1 MMEFQTF
8 GKWPLP
14 GVVLAGLCLL
24 CSCGPNQAEVTE
36 KKAITFERIIDLTHE
51 FSRETVYW
59 VTAREFE
66 MDTVFMGM
74 TDQGYFYSAFNFTTA
89 EHGGTH
95 MDAPIHFA
103 ENGQSVEQIPL
114 KHLMGQAIRIDVSQ
128 KAKNNPD
135 YLISVEDLQ
144 EWESRQGSRIPDAAI
159 VLFYTGHSAYYP
171 DKVRY
176 LGTDKRGEEAL
187 KELHFP
193 GLSPSAASWLVEN
206 RYIHAVGIDTPS
218 IDFGQ
223 SERFES
229 HVILLGKNIPA
240 FENLTQLDQLPD
252 TGFSVVALP
261 MKIKGGSGAPLRIV
275 AILP

>member
-1 MMEFQTF
+1 M
-8 GKWPLP
+8 
-14 GVVLAGLCLL
+14 VLAGICLL
-24 CSCGPNQAEVTE
+24 SSCRQEQPDATAHVSM
-36 KKAITFERIIDLTHE
+36 KFDRVIDLTHE
-51 FSRETVYW
+51 FSKETVYW

-66 MDTVFMGM
+66 MDTVFMGR
-74 TDQGYFYSAFNFTTA
+74 TDQGYYYSAFNFATA

-95 MDAPIHFA
+95 LDAPIHFA
-103 ENGQSVEQIPL
+103 EGGQSVEQIPL
-114 KHLMGQAIRIDVSQ
+114 KHLIGPAIKIDVSK

-144 EWESRQGSRIPDAAI
+144 EWENRQGSRIPDASI

-171 DKVRY
+171 DKARY

-187 KELHFP
+187 AALHFP
-193 GLSPSAASWLVEN
+193 GLSPAAAKWLVEN

-223 SERFES
+223 SARFES

-240 FENLTQLDQLPD
+240 FENLTQLDKLPD
-252 TGFSVVALP
+252 SGFSLVALP
-261 MKIKGGSGAPLRIV
+261 MKIKGGSGAPLRIIAV
-275 AILP
+275 LP